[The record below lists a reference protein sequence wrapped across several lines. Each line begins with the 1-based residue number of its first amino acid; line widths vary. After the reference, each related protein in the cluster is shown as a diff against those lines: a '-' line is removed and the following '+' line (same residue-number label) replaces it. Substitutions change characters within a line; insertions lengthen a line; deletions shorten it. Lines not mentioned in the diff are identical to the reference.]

1 MFGRRMM
8 VDKHNGFTNTRGG
21 QDNPPTTAYPFVN
34 VQGAM
39 VRVHAAIWSSS
50 QQAYW
55 VHYDEHTR
63 GWVSKADLYWQHVL
77 EFPET

>member
-1 MFGRRMM
+1 MM
-8 VDKHNGFTNTRGG
+8 VDQPDGFTNTRGG
-21 QDNPPTTAYPFVN
+21 QDNPPTTAYPFVL
-34 VQGAM
+34 VHGQM
-39 VRVHAAIWSSS
+39 LRVHAAIWSSS

-63 GWVSKADLYWQHVL
+63 GWVSKTDLYWQHVL